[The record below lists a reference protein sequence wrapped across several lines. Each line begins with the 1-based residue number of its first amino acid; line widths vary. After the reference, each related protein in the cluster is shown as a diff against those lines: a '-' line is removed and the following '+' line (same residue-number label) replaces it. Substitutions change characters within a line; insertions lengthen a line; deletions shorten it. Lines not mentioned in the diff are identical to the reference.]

1 MEKRSEDCL
10 GIGDTGTFIS
20 VVGSDGFA
28 LAAPAVTIP
37 DSSRNATESRRRLQ
51 RFILLFDN
59 LASETIN
66 KCQDFGFL
74 WWIDPIFIESLG
86 HIISKSVKFIVRE
99 LSLIHI

>member
-28 LAAPAVTIP
+28 RAASAVAIP
-37 DSSRNATESRRRLQ
+37 DSSRNATERRRFE

-59 LASETIN
+59 LASETLN
-66 KCQDFGFL
+66 KCQHFEFL
-74 WWIDPIFIESLG
+74 
-86 HIISKSVKFIVRE
+86 
-99 LSLIHI
+99 